1 MIKKLFCI
9 SDFIT
14 SIANAA
20 GVIAEGRTATGIV
33 ALTDDP
39 CGTMP
44 YTKVAYQYT
53 DDGKTV
59 LGCWAADKSR
69 VMIAW
74 NDLNLTSYSHTFFNA
89 KEIK

>member
-1 MIKKLFCI
+1 MIKKLLCVSVFV
-9 SDFIT
+9 T

-39 CGTMP
+39 CGTIAF
-44 YTKVAYQYT
+44 TKVAYQYT
-53 DDGKTV
+53 EDGKTV

-69 VMIAW
+69 IVIAW
-74 NDLNLTSYSHTFFNA
+74 NDLSLTSYSHSFFNA

>member
-1 MIKKLFCI
+1 MIKKLFCT
-9 SDFIT
+9 SVLIT

-39 CGTMP
+39 CRTMP
-44 YTKVAYQYT
+44 YTKVAYQYM
-53 DDGKTV
+53 DDGKTI

-69 VMIAW
+69 VVIAW

>member
-1 MIKKLFCI
+1 MIKKLLCVSIFV
-9 SDFIT
+9 T

-39 CGTMP
+39 CGTIAF
-44 YTKVAYQYT
+44 TKVAYQYT
-53 DDGKTV
+53 EDGKTV

-69 VMIAW
+69 IVIAW
-74 NDLNLTSYSHTFFNA
+74 NDLSLTSYSHSFFNA